1 MVVEDEAVIALRLQK
16 MLKDM
21 GHDVTCVA
29 YSSEEALE
37 KARSIRPDLILID
50 IMIPGEVDGIDVAHM
65 VKSELDIPV
74 IFLTAFSEDNIIQR
88 AKIAEPYGY
97 ILKPFQGRELKA
109 AIEVAFYKKEI
120 EKALRES
127 EARYRALV
135 ENSVVGIWQTTL
147 DGRVIYMN
155 PAMRRMLEIED
166 TEDLNEM
173 SYHSFWD
180 AENLEIVKR
189 ELGKREKGISSTYEV
204 EVTGRKGS
212 RRNVMI
218 SGAPIFYSE
227 DKIHCAIA
235 TFTDITEKKKAELA
249 LMEVRDNLDHLV
261 RERTVQLENALE
273 KLEHDEKVLSQRK
286 QALELLNDELL
297 ETNHALSVLARN
309 IDKEKNALQKRIS
322 QEIMTKI
329 MPVIIG
335 LQKDVYCRKR
345 QADLEVVAHHLNGIV
360 SDSMANYNLDTVLT
374 DQEMR
379 VAVMIKNG
387 VSSQKIADLLN
398 ISLHTVNTHRR
409 NIRKKLK
416 IQKSDISLPTYLK
429 SRIRSNVNSTQT
441 SE

>member
-218 SGAPIFYSE
+218 SGAPIF
-227 DKIHCAIA
+227 
-235 TFTDITEKKKAELA
+235 F
-249 LMEVRDNLDHLV
+249 
-261 RERTVQLENALE
+261 
-273 KLEHDEKVLSQRK
+273 
-286 QALELLNDELL
+286 
-297 ETNHALSVLARN
+297 
-309 IDKEKNALQKRIS
+309 
-322 QEIMTKI
+322 
-329 MPVIIG
+329 
-335 LQKDVYCRKR
+335 
-345 QADLEVVAHHLNGIV
+345 
-360 SDSMANYNLDTVLT
+360 
-374 DQEMR
+374 
-379 VAVMIKNG
+379 
-387 VSSQKIADLLN
+387 
-398 ISLHTVNTHRR
+398 
-409 NIRKKLK
+409 
-416 IQKSDISLPTYLK
+416 
-429 SRIRSNVNSTQT
+429 
-441 SE
+441 